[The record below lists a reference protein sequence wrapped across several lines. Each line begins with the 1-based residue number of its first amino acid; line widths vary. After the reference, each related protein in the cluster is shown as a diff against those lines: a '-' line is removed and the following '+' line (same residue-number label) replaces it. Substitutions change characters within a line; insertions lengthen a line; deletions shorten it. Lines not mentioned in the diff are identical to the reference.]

1 MFRAISFALYDDQEK
16 HDDIRK
22 LVVDYMAKNIEGRV
36 GQENAEMLD
45 CSTWVDYLRKM
56 RKEGTH
62 GDRYV
67 LINAALACRTNIVVL
82 STSGSTKS
90 IKTFRY
96 RGEQLI
102 AICHVNGN
110 HYEAL
115 RGTK

>member
-1 MFRAISFALYDDQEK
+1 
-16 HDDIRK
+16 
-22 LVVDYMAKNIEGRV
+22 
-36 GQENAEMLD
+36 
-45 CSTWVDYLRKM
+45 M

-62 GDRYV
+62 GDEYV

>member
-1 MFRAISFALYDDQEK
+1 MAQ
-16 HDDIRK
+16 
-22 LVVDYMAKNIEGRV
+22 DYSQLGPPTETYFVCA
-36 GQENAEMLD
+36 
-45 CSTWVDYLRKM
+45 
-56 RKEGTH
+56 RKEESDKLPVDLGIFCNLKPNQPIH
-62 GDRYV
+62 NRNQP
-67 LINAALACRTNIVVL
+67 IHNRTNIVVL